1 MAAQAEQQLSLG
13 GDLGGDGWQGD
24 LFGDPAPLAGKG
36 LADPAA
42 RHGRG
47 EENEVLEA
55 DHLLEADAAARP
67 RTRQPPDRSRD
78 LEGSPGGFAAG
89 GEDNGAAEGSS
100 EQDGAMGHRSQLDGG
115 AVALGSRAR
124 TVDEEGPG
132 ASGDRT
138 DAAPQPGGVPNGSPA
153 GSPQAPGGAKPPRES
168 SPTRPDAIAEESSSD
183 LPRWHHHRLVEPAAL
198 TPVLRHYVELKA
210 AHPERVL
217 LYRLGDFYEF
227 FFEDALL
234 LSRLLELT
242 LTGKE
247 GGKGIGRVPMA
258 GIPHHAAER
267 YCAELVRRGLS
278 VALCDQLEA
287 TPAKGALLRRDITR
301 VLTPGTVLE
310 EGMLT
315 ARRNNWLCA
324 VVTAA
329 GGRWGLA
336 VADVSTG
343 EFRVTEREGSGA
355 LHQELLRLEAAEVVW
370 PGPAAGGVESATA
383 LAYGAEGGQP
393 DGPAPAPAWCPEP
406 QRLTALPRTP
416 FEAPQA
422 RARLL
427 GHFRLA
433 SLDGLGLGELPLAM
447 RAAGGLLAYLD
458 TTQPS
463 PERGSL
469 RSNPRERA
477 ATRAVQLPKD
487 PAALADGA
495 PPANPTPHQ
504 DGHEDPSGTG
514 GERGEGATPEPEPG
528 SPRIPLEMPT
538 VWHAGDQL
546 VLDAQTR
553 RNLELTRTQIGG
565 GHHGSL
571 LWALDRTATAMGGR
585 CLRRWIE
592 APLVDRQAIEARQE
606 AVGELVDHRPLRL
619 ALRRLLR
626 PMGDLE
632 RLAGRA
638 GAGSASARDL
648 VALADGLER
657 LPRLAG
663 LLKDSGS
670 GPLRALA
677 QPWPELVAVAEEL
690 RHHLLEAPPLSLSEG
705 GLIHDGVD
713 PLLDGLRNQLDD
725 QDAWL
730 AEQEACERRASGNAN
745 LRLQYH
751 RSFGYFLAVSR
762 ARAASVPDH
771 WIRRQTLAN
780 EERFVTPALKGR
792 EGRIL
797 QLRAR
802 SAQREYDL
810 FCALRARVG
819 ERAAPI
825 RAAARLVAELDALA
839 SLAEVAATGGW
850 CKPELVE
857 ERTLIIEA
865 GRHPVVELLL
875 VEDTFTANDLA
886 LGSGGP
892 EESPDLL
899 VLTGPNAS
907 GKSCYLRQAG
917 LLQLLA
923 QIGSWIPARSARLGI
938 ADRIFTRVG
947 AVDDL
952 ASGQSTFMVEM
963 AETANILHHAS
974 ERSLVLLDEI
984 GRGTATF
991 DGLSIAWAVAE
1002 HLAADLR
1009 ARTIFATHYHELN
1022 ELADLLPN
1030 VAKAQ
1035 VLVEETG
1042 EELLFLHRVVRG
1054 GASRSY
1060 GIEAARLAGVPAS
1073 VVRRARQVLGR
1084 IEANSHVAVGLQADP
1099 RSAVKEGRRS
1109 QGLDPDRPGGGGSG
1123 EATAGRG
1130 GARSRRRAPVDPRA
1144 A

>member
-1 MAAQAEQQLSLG
+1 MAAPAEQQLSLVAELVG
-13 GDLGGDGWQGD
+13 SGLQGS
-24 LFGDPAPLAGKG
+24 LFAEA
-36 LADPAA
+36 APAA
-42 RHGRG
+42 GAAASGAPGGRSRFAAPG
-47 EENEVLEA
+47 SLAAPESSSDLAEALDA
-55 DHLLEADAAARP
+55 DHLLEADAASRP
-67 RTRQPPDRSRD
+67 RQRRDTAARARGLGEGEEGGGGAAAAATTKPAAGAAGATRKPTSGATVAEAQP
-78 LEGSPGGFAAG
+78 EGSTSPAAG
-89 GEDNGAAEGSS
+89 PGESAHPANE
-100 EQDGAMGHRSQLDGG
+100 HH
-115 AVALGSRAR
+115 
-124 TVDEEGPG
+124 
-132 ASGDRT
+132 
-138 DAAPQPGGVPNGSPA
+138 PQP
-153 GSPQAPGGAKPPRES
+153 
-168 SPTRPDAIAEESSSD
+168 DAD
-183 LPRWHHHRLVEPAAL
+183 LPRWHHHSLVNPAAL
-198 TPVLRHYVELKA
+198 SPVLRHYVELKA

-278 VALCDQLEA
+278 VALCDQLET

-310 EGMLT
+310 EGMLA

-324 VVTAA
+324 VVTGP

-355 LHQELLRLEAAEVVW
+355 LHQELLQLEAAEVLW
-370 PGPAAGGVESATA
+370 PGLETGVLSSPAATA
-383 LAYGAEGGQP
+383 LGGERGQP
-393 DGPAPAPAWCPEP
+393 DAAAPAPAWCPDP
-406 QRLTALPRTP
+406 RRLTTLPRTP

-433 SLDGLGLGELPLAM
+433 SLDGLGLGELPLAL

-458 TTQPS
+458 TTQPGPSAAGAGSVELGLEIPPLGSAIPPQPKS
-463 PERGSL
+463 PADRGSGQG
-469 RSNPRERA
+469 P
-477 ATRAVQLPKD
+477 
-487 PAALADGA
+487 
-495 PPANPTPHQ
+495 
-504 DGHEDPSGTG
+504 
-514 GERGEGATPEPEPG
+514 
-528 SPRIPLEMPT
+528 IPLEMPT

-553 RNLELTRTQIGG
+553 RNLELTRTQLGG
-565 GHHGSL
+565 GLHGSL

-592 APLVDRQAIEARQE
+592 APLVERAAILVRQE

-663 LLKDSGS
+663 LLKEGVSA
-670 GPLRALA
+670 PLRALG
-677 QPWPELVAVAEEL
+677 QPWPELAALAAEL
-690 RHHLLEAPPLSLSEG
+690 RHHLLDAPPLSLSEG

-725 QDAWL
+725 QDGWL
-730 AEQEACERRASGNAN
+730 AEQEASERRASGNPN

-762 ARAASVPDH
+762 ARAATVPDH

-802 SAQREYDL
+802 AAQREYEL
-810 FCALRARVG
+810 FTALRARVG

-825 RAAARLVAELDALA
+825 RAAARLVADLDALA

-850 CKPELVE
+850 CRPELVE
-857 ERTLIIEA
+857 GRELLIEA
-865 GRHPVVELLL
+865 GRHPVVEQLL
-875 VEDTFTANDLA
+875 VEETFTANDLA
-886 LGSGGP
+886 LGGVGLAPGTNPASSSIATP
-892 EESPDLL
+892 PAPDLL

-907 GKSCYLRQAG
+907 GKSCYLRQTG

-952 ASGQSTFMVEM
+952 ARGQSTFMVEM

-974 ERSLVLLDEI
+974 DRSLVLLDEI

-1002 HLAADLR
+1002 HLASDLR

-1022 ELADLLPN
+1022 ELAELLPN
-1030 VAKAQ
+1030 VANAQ

-1042 EELLFLHRVVRG
+1042 DELVFLHRVVRG

-1060 GIEAARLAGVPAS
+1060 GIEAARLAGVPPS
-1073 VVRRARQVLGR
+1073 VVLRARQVLGR
-1084 IEANSHVAVGLQADP
+1084 IEANSHVAVGLQAGNQA
-1099 RSAVKEGRRS
+1099 RV
-1109 QGLDPDRPGGGGSG
+1109 G
-1123 EATAGRG
+1123 EAGGTDGLCPGQPSEAS
-1130 GARSRRRAPVDPRA
+1130 GARSPLAGPEPLPGGPQGRRRGPAPRRDPVDPHA

>member
-1 MAAQAEQQLSLG
+1 V
-13 GDLGGDGWQGD
+13 
-24 LFGDPAPLAGKG
+24 DPASL
-36 LADPAA
+36 
-42 RHGRG
+42 
-47 EENEVLEA
+47 
-55 DHLLEADAAARP
+55 
-67 RTRQPPDRSRD
+67 S
-78 LEGSPGGFAAG
+78 
-89 GEDNGAAEGSS
+89 
-100 EQDGAMGHRSQLDGG
+100 
-115 AVALGSRAR
+115 
-124 TVDEEGPG
+124 
-132 ASGDRT
+132 
-138 DAAPQPGGVPNGSPA
+138 
-153 GSPQAPGGAKPPRES
+153 
-168 SPTRPDAIAEESSSD
+168 
-183 LPRWHHHRLVEPAAL
+183 
-198 TPVLRHYVELKA
+198 PVLRHYVELKA

-278 VALCDQLEA
+278 VALCDQLET

-310 EGMLT
+310 EGMLA

-324 VVTAA
+324 VVTGAA
-329 GGRWGLA
+329 GRWGLA

-355 LHQELLRLEAAEVVW
+355 LHQELLQLEAAEVVW
-370 PGPAAGGVESATA
+370 PGLETSVGGSDSAS
-383 LAYGAEGGQP
+383 
-393 DGPAPAPAWCPEP
+393 PAWCPDP

-416 FEAPQA
+416 FETPQA
-422 RARLL
+422 RGRLL

-458 TTQPS
+458 TTQP
-463 PERGSL
+463 
-469 RSNPRERA
+469 
-477 ATRAVQLPKD
+477 V
-487 PAALADGA
+487 ADG
-495 PPANPTPHQ
+495 
-504 DGHEDPSGTG
+504 GSG
-514 GERGEGATPEPEPG
+514 PG
-528 SPRIPLEMPT
+528 PITLELPT

-553 RNLELTRTQIGG
+553 RNLELTRTQLGG
-565 GHHGSL
+565 GLHGSL

-592 APLVDRQAIEARQE
+592 APLVERAAILVRQE
-606 AVGELVDHRPLRL
+606 AVAELVEHRPLRL

-663 LLKDSGS
+663 LLKASVS
-670 GPLRALA
+670 APLQALG
-677 QPWPELVAVAEEL
+677 QPWPELAALAAEL
-690 RHHLLEAPPLSLSEG
+690 RHHLLDSPPLSLSEG

-725 QDAWL
+725 QDGWL
-730 AEQEACERRASGNAN
+730 AEQEAAERRLSGNPN

-762 ARAASVPDH
+762 AKAATVPDH

-802 SAQREYDL
+802 AAQREYEL
-810 FCALRARVG
+810 FNALRERVG
-819 ERAAPI
+819 QRAAPI
-825 RAAARLVAELDALA
+825 RAAARLVADLDALA
-839 SLAEVAATGGW
+839 SLAEVAATGGY
-850 CKPELVE
+850 CRPELVDGRE
-857 ERTLIIEA
+857 LRIEA
-865 GRHPVVELLL
+865 GRHPVVEQLL
-875 VEDTFTANDLA
+875 VETSFTANDLD
-886 LGSGGP
+886 LGGADRPPGTEPTSTP
-892 EESPDLL
+892 AAPDLL

-907 GKSCYLRQAG
+907 GKSCYLRQTG
-917 LLQLLA
+917 VLQLMA

-952 ASGQSTFMVEM
+952 ATGQSTFMVEM

-1002 HLAADLR
+1002 HLAGDLR

-1022 ELADLLPN
+1022 ELAELLPN
-1030 VAKAQ
+1030 VANAQ

-1042 EELLFLHRVVRG
+1042 EELVFLHRVVRG

-1060 GIEAARLAGVPAS
+1060 GIEAARLAGVPPS
-1073 VVRRARQVLGR
+1073 VVLRARQVLGR
-1084 IEANSHVAVGLQADP
+1084 IEANSHVAVGLQGAD
-1099 RSAVKEGRRS
+1099 RIG
-1109 QGLDPDRPGGGGSG
+1109 DRPAKGRDRPSESFVNATGDKLPGAPGVSG
-1123 EATAGRG
+1123 PFSDSAA
-1130 GARSRRRAPVDPRA
+1130 VNPRA

>member
-1 MAAQAEQQLSLG
+1 V
-13 GDLGGDGWQGD
+13 
-24 LFGDPAPLAGKG
+24 
-36 LADPAA
+36 DPAA
-42 RHGRG
+42 
-47 EENEVLEA
+47 L
-55 DHLLEADAAARP
+55 
-67 RTRQPPDRSRD
+67 S
-78 LEGSPGGFAAG
+78 
-89 GEDNGAAEGSS
+89 
-100 EQDGAMGHRSQLDGG
+100 
-115 AVALGSRAR
+115 
-124 TVDEEGPG
+124 
-132 ASGDRT
+132 
-138 DAAPQPGGVPNGSPA
+138 
-153 GSPQAPGGAKPPRES
+153 
-168 SPTRPDAIAEESSSD
+168 
-183 LPRWHHHRLVEPAAL
+183 
-198 TPVLRHYVELKA
+198 PVLRHYVELKA

-278 VALCDQLEA
+278 VALCDQLET

-310 EGMLT
+310 EGMLA

-324 VVTAA
+324 VVLGAA
-329 GGRWGLA
+329 GHWGLA

-355 LHQELLRLEAAEVVW
+355 LHQELLQLEAAEVVW
-370 PGPAAGGVESATA
+370 PGLETGVVGSAAAS
-383 LAYGAEGGQP
+383 
-393 DGPAPAPAWCPEP
+393 PAWCPDP

-458 TTQPS
+458 TTQP
-463 PERGSL
+463 
-469 RSNPRERA
+469 
-477 ATRAVQLPKD
+477 ATIA
-487 PAALADGA
+487 
-495 PPANPTPHQ
+495 
-504 DGHEDPSGTG
+504 
-514 GERGEGATPEPEPG
+514 
-528 SPRIPLEMPT
+528 LEMPT
-538 VWHAGDQL
+538 VWHADDQL

-553 RNLELTRTQIGG
+553 RNLELTRTQLGG
-565 GHHGSL
+565 GLHGSL

-592 APLVDRQAIEARQE
+592 APLVERAAILVRQA

-663 LLKDSGS
+663 LLKESVS
-670 GPLRALA
+670 APLRALG
-677 QPWPELVAVAEEL
+677 QPWPELDALAAEL
-690 RHHLLEAPPLSLSEG
+690 RHHLLDTPPLSLSDG

-730 AEQEACERRASGNAN
+730 AEQEASERRASGNPN

-762 ARAASVPDH
+762 ARAATVPDH

-802 SAQREYDL
+802 AAQREVEM
-810 FCALRARVG
+810 FTALRSRVG

-825 RAAARLVAELDALA
+825 RAAARLVADLDALA

-850 CKPELVE
+850 CRPELVE
-857 ERTLIIEA
+857 GRELRIEA
-865 GRHPVVELLL
+865 GRHPVVEQLL
-875 VEDTFTANDLA
+875 VEETFTANDLA
-886 LGSGGP
+886 LGGASEAPGTDP
-892 EESPDLL
+892 ASTPPAPDLL

-907 GKSCYLRQAG
+907 GKSCYLRQTG

-1022 ELADLLPN
+1022 ELAELLPN
-1030 VAKAQ
+1030 VANAQ

-1042 EELLFLHRVVRG
+1042 DELVFLHRVVRG

-1060 GIEAARLAGVPAS
+1060 GIEAARLAGVPPS
-1073 VVRRARQVLGR
+1073 VVLRARQVLGR
-1084 IEANSHVAVGLQADP
+1084 IEANSHVAVGLQAGNQA
-1099 RSAVKEGRRS
+1099 RV
-1109 QGLDPDRPGGGGSG
+1109 G
-1123 EATAGRG
+1123 EAGGTAGLGPDQPREAS
-1130 GARSRRRAPVDPRA
+1130 GARSPLAGPESLPGAPQGRRRGPAPRRDPVDPHA